1 MDERTAHDYCFAL
14 PGARADASFS
24 PDHVVAKIGQGR
36 GRIFCHLGETG
47 IAVKCGRSREEA
59 DAWLARYPEQ
69 ARVMPYD
76 GRFGWNSLDYTLP
89 EDELIEAI
97 RDSYRYAAAALPR
110 ARRPEGHEVV

>member
-1 MDERTAHDYCFAL
+1 MDERTAIDYCLAL
-14 PGARADASFS
+14 PGAWPDTPFS
-24 PDHVVAKIGQGR
+24 PDLVAAKIGQGR
-36 GRIFCHLGETG
+36 GRIFAHLGQTG
-47 IAVKCGRSREEA
+47 IAVKCGRSREET

-76 GRFGWNSLDYTLP
+76 GRFGWNSLDYTIP

-110 ARRPEGHEVV
+110 AQRPEGYDAV